1 MGTNASTGINR
12 VALKVT
18 QAAFV
23 VRLIAIVAAL
33 LASFGHPLDTAALAG
48 CVVAGLTS
56 YLGLTRP
63 DLLAAVTRH
72 PSIALVDVLL
82 IASATALGGPIS
94 PFVLAV
100 LTTAVLLGLWIDL
113 GSGLIV
119 IATLISVYG
128 VGIYSRGIHGD
139 DHLMTIVVI
148 PFVYLMLWYLGLT
161 LRRALDQQDLNERT
175 LRDAIA
181 TAAAS
186 EERAMVARQLHDSVA
201 KTVQGIV
208 MTASALPVYVQ
219 RDPEQAGHVAADI
232 QQMAGTAVH
241 EIRQIMGDLR
251 SRTSDQPLG
260 EAARH
265 LVASWQLQTGRTA
278 HVEIAPQLD
287 TGDEAIR
294 YELLV
299 ILQEALDNVHKHAGS
314 TAEVAVKLTLDADDC
329 VLVVTDNGRGVD
341 PIQVERAA
349 RAGHLGVKGLHER
362 MARIGGRVRWES
374 APGEGTT
381 MICTVHAQGLLEV

>member
-1 MGTNASTGINR
+1 MGISETAGINR

-23 VRLIAIVAAL
+23 VRLIAIGTAL
-33 LASFGHPLDTAALAG
+33 LASFGRPLDAAALAG

-100 LTTAVLLGLWIDL
+100 LTTAVLLGLWIEL
-113 GSGLIV
+113 GAGLIV
-119 IATLISVYG
+119 IATLISVYA
-128 VGIYSRGIHGD
+128 VGIYSRGLSGD
-139 DHLMTIVVI
+139 DHLMTIVVV

-161 LRRALDQQDLNERT
+161 LRRALDQQDRNERT
-175 LRDAIA
+175 LRDAVA

-186 EERAMVARQLHDSVA
+186 EERALVGRQLHDSVA

-208 MTASALPVYVQ
+208 MSASALPVYLA
-219 RDPEQAGHVAADI
+219 RDPDRAVDVAADV
-232 QQMAGTAVH
+232 QEMAGTAVH
-241 EIRQIMGDLR
+241 EIRQIMGNLR
-251 SRTSDQPLG
+251 ARTSEQPLG

-265 LVASWQLQTGRTA
+265 VVATWQVHTGRTA
-278 HVEIAPQLD
+278 HVEIDPELD
-287 TGDEAIR
+287 TRDEAIR

-314 TAEVAVKLTLDADDC
+314 TAEATVRLSIDADDC

-349 RAGHLGVKGLHER
+349 RAGHQGVKGLHER
-362 MARIGGRVRWES
+362 MARIGGRVLWHS

-381 MICTVHAQGLLEV
+381 LTCTVHPQGLIEV